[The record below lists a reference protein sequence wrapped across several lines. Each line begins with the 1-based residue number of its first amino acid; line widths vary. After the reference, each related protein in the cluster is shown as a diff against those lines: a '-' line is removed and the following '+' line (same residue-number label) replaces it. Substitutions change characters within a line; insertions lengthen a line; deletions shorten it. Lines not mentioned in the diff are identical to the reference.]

1 MAETLAQVI
10 DKQDAIE
17 TAADTLQPAVTD
29 LFRSGGEAGQVV
41 KNFLHGTWLGHPLHP
56 VLTDIPVGAWT
67 TALAL
72 DAMEAVSGREEFGSA
87 ADAAVAV
94 GLVGA
99 LGAAATGITDWS
111 DTDGRGR
118 KVGLVHGLLNV
129 TAATLYTTSL
139 VMRRKPNTRRVGI
152 GLSMLG
158 YLVSG
163 ASAYLGGHL
172 VFGEKIGVDHT
183 AGQQFPNEF
192 TPVMADA
199 ELTENQLTRVVV
211 RDIPIL
217 LVRRTGQIFA
227 LAETCSHLGGPLAE
241 GELIDN
247 TVRCPWHCSR
257 FNLADGSVVDG
268 PATHPQPCLDVR
280 VREGQI
286 EIRLRH
292 ENLSAWD
299 EIEGM

>member
-10 DKQDAIE
+10 DKQDALDR
-17 TAADTLQPAVTD
+17 ASDALQPAVTD
-29 LFRSGGEAGQVV
+29 LFKAGGETGQTV

-111 DTDGRGR
+111 ETEGRGR
-118 KVGLVHGLLNV
+118 KVGLVHGILNV
-129 TAATLYTTSL
+129 GAATLYATSL
-139 VMRRKPNTRRVGI
+139 VARRRNSRRVGV

-158 YLVSG
+158 FLVSG
-163 ASAYLGGHL
+163 AAAYLGGHL

-183 AGQQFPNEF
+183 AGQPMPRDF
-192 TPVMADA
+192 TPVMPDY
-199 ELTENQLTRVVV
+199 ELLENQLMRVEVKGV
-211 RDIPIL
+211 RL
-217 LVRRTGQIFA
+217 LLLRRQGQIYT

-241 GELIDN
+241 GDVVGD
-247 TVRCPWHCSR
+247 TVRCPWHGSR
-257 FNLADGSVVDG
+257 FSLQDGSVVDG
-268 PATHPQPCLDVR
+268 PATHPQPCLEAR
-280 VREGQI
+280 VRDGQI
-286 EIRLRH
+286 AVRLKP
-292 ENLSAWD
+292 EKLSAWD
-299 EIEGM
+299 EIEGV

>member
-10 DKQDAIE
+10 DKQDALD
-17 TAADTLQPAVTD
+17 TASDALQPAVTG
-29 LFRSGGEAGQVV
+29 LFRSGGETGQSV

-67 TALAL
+67 TAMAL
-72 DAMEAVSGREEFGSA
+72 DAMEAMSGREEFGSA
-87 ADAAVAV
+87 ADAAIAV

-111 DTDGRGR
+111 ETEGRGR

-129 TAATLYTTSL
+129 GAATLYTSSL
-139 VMRRKPNTRRVGI
+139 IARRSGSRRVGL

-183 AGQQFPNEF
+183 AGQQFPDEYM
-192 TPVMADA
+192 PVMNES
-199 ELTENQLTRVVV
+199 ELLESQPARVMF
-211 RDIPIL
+211 RDVPIL
-217 LVRRTGQIFA
+217 LVRRAGQIYA
-227 LAETCSHLGGPLAE
+227 LAETCSHLGGPLSE
-241 GELIDN
+241 GELIGN
-247 TVRCPWHCSR
+247 TLRCPWHCSR
-257 FNLADGSVVDG
+257 FALEDGRVIDG
-268 PATHPQPCLDVR
+268 PATHPQPCMETR
-280 VREGQI
+280 VRDGQI
-286 EIRLRH
+286 EVRLMR
-292 ENLSAWD
+292 EKLSAWD

>member
-10 DKQDAIE
+10 DKQDALD
-17 TAADTLQPAVTD
+17 TASDALQPAVTD
-29 LFRSGGEAGQVV
+29 LFRAGGETGQAV

-111 DTDGRGR
+111 DTEGRGR
-118 KVGLVHGLLNV
+118 KVGLVHALLNASA
-129 TAATLYTTSL
+129 TTLYATSL
-139 VMRRKPNTRRVGI
+139 VYRRRNSRRVGV

-158 YLVSG
+158 FLVSG
-163 ASAYLGGHL
+163 AAAYLGGHL

-183 AGQQFPNEF
+183 AGQQFPDEY
-192 TPVMADA
+192 TPVMAEAD
-199 ELTENQLTRVVV
+199 LHENQLTRVSV
-211 RDIPIL
+211 RDVPLL
-217 LVRRTGQIFA
+217 LVRRGGQILA

-241 GELIDN
+241 GELVGN
-247 TVRCPWHCSR
+247 TVRCPWHGSR
-257 FNLADGSVVDG
+257 FSLEDGSVIDG
-268 PATHPQPCLDVR
+268 PATHPQPCLEAR
-280 VREGQI
+280 VREGQV
-286 EIRLRH
+286 EVRLRH
-292 ENLSAWD
+292 EKLSAWD
-299 EIEGM
+299 EIEGV

>member
-10 DKQDAIE
+10 DKQDAL
-17 TAADTLQPAVTD
+17 DTVSDALQPAVTD
-29 LFRSGGEAGQVV
+29 LFKSGGETGQAV
-41 KNFLHGTWLGHPLHP
+41 KNFLHGAWLGHPLHP

-87 ADAAVAV
+87 ADAAIAV

-111 DTDGRGR
+111 ETEGRGR

-129 TAATLYTTSL
+129 GAATLYATSL
-139 VMRRKPNTRRVGI
+139 VMRRGKARRVGI

-172 VFGEKIGVDHT
+172 VFEEKIGVDHT
-183 AGQQFPNEF
+183 AGQQFPDDYV
-192 TPVMADA
+192 PVMEDA
-199 ELTENQLTRVVV
+199 ALAENQLTRVKVGDV
-211 RDIPIL
+211 PIL
-217 LVRRTGQIFA
+217 LVRRGGQIHV

-241 GELIDN
+241 GELVDDS
-247 TVRCPWHCSR
+247 VRCPWHGSR
-257 FNLADGSVVDG
+257 FSLKDGSVIDG
-268 PATHPQPCLDVR
+268 PATHTQPCMEAR
-280 VREGQI
+280 VRDGQI
-286 EIRLRH
+286 EIRLRR
-292 ENLSAWD
+292 EKLTAWD

>member
-1 MAETLAQVI
+1 MAETLARVI
-10 DKQDAIE
+10 DKQEALEAASDA
-17 TAADTLQPAVTD
+17 LQPVVTNA
-29 LFRSGGEAGQVV
+29 FKAGGEAGQTV

-111 DTDGRGR
+111 DTDGRGK
-118 KVGLVHGLLNV
+118 KVGLVHALLNV
-129 TAATLYTTSL
+129 SATTLYAGSL
-139 VMRRKPNTRRVGI
+139 ICRRRNSRRVGV

-158 YLVSG
+158 YLISG

-183 AGQQFPNEF
+183 AGQQFPNEY
-192 TPVMADA
+192 TPVMAEAD
-199 ELTENQLTRVVV
+199 LQENQLTRVEV
-211 RDIPIL
+211 RDVPVL
-217 LVRRTGQIFA
+217 LVRRGGQIFA

-241 GELIDN
+241 GEIVGE

-257 FNLADGSVVDG
+257 YSLSNGSVVDG
-268 PATHPQPCLDVR
+268 PSTHPQPCLDAR
-280 VREGQI
+280 VRDGQI
-286 EIRLRH
+286 EIRLQRK
-292 ENLSAWD
+292 ELSAWD
-299 EIEGM
+299 DIEGV

>member
-17 TAADTLQPAVTD
+17 TAADALQPAVTNA
-29 LFRSGGEAGQVV
+29 FRSGGEAGQAV

-183 AGQQFPNEF
+183 AGQQFPNEY

-199 ELTENQLTRVVV
+199 DLLENQLTRVEA
-211 RDIPIL
+211 RDVPIL
-217 LVRRTGQIFA
+217 LVRRSGQIFA

-241 GELIDN
+241 GELVDN
-247 TVRCPWHCSR
+247 SVRCPWHCSR
-257 FNLADGSVVDG
+257 FSLADGSVIDG
-268 PATHPQPCLDVR
+268 PATHPQPCMDTR
-280 VREGQI
+280 VREGWI
-286 EIRLRH
+286 EIRLRR

>member
-1 MAETLAQVI
+1 MAETLAKVI
-10 DKQDAIE
+10 DKQEALDA
-17 TAADTLQPAVTD
+17 ASDALQPAVTN
-29 LFRSGGEAGQVV
+29 LFKAGGETGQAV

-111 DTDGRGR
+111 DTEGRGR
-118 KVGLVHGLLNV
+118 KVGLVHALLNV
-129 TAATLYTTSL
+129 GATTLYATSL
-139 VMRRKPNTRRVGI
+139 VCRRSNARRVGV

-183 AGQQFPNEF
+183 AGQQFPNEY
-192 TPVMADA
+192 TPVMAEA
-199 ELTENQLTRVVV
+199 ELQENQLTRVEV
-211 RDIPIL
+211 RDVPLL
-217 LVRRTGQIFA
+217 LVRRGGQIFA

-241 GELIDN
+241 GELVDN
-247 TVRCPWHCSR
+247 TVRCPWHGSR
-257 FNLADGSVVDG
+257 FSLENGAVVDG
-268 PATHPQPCLDVR
+268 PATHTQPCMDAR
-280 VREGQI
+280 IRDGQV
-286 EIRLRH
+286 EVRLRH
-292 ENLSAWD
+292 EMLSAWD
-299 EIEGM
+299 EVEGI

>member
-10 DKQDAIE
+10 DNQDALDN
-17 TAADTLQPAVTD
+17 ASDVLQPAVTD
-29 LFRSGGEAGQVV
+29 LFRSGGEAGQAV

-72 DAMEAVSGREEFGSA
+72 DAIEAVSGREEFGSA
-87 ADAAVAV
+87 ADAAIAV

-111 DTDGRGR
+111 DTQGRGR

-129 TAATLYTTSL
+129 SAATLYATSL
-139 VMRRKPNTRRVGI
+139 VMRRGKARRAGV

-158 YLVSG
+158 YLVAG

-172 VFGEKIGVDHT
+172 VFEEKIGVDHT
-183 AGQQFPNEF
+183 AGQQLPGDYV
-192 TPVMADA
+192 PLMAEA
-199 ELTENQLTRVVV
+199 ELPANQLTRAVVGDV
-211 RDIPIL
+211 PIL
-217 LVRRTGQIFA
+217 LVRRGAQIYA

-241 GELIDN
+241 GELVDDS
-247 TVRCPWHCSR
+247 VRCPWHCSR
-257 FNLADGSVVDG
+257 FSLEDGSVIDG
-268 PATHPQPCLDVR
+268 PATHPQPCLDAR
-280 VREGQI
+280 VRDGQI
-286 EIRLRH
+286 EVRLHR
-292 ENLSAWD
+292 ETLSAWD

>member
-1 MAETLAQVI
+1 MAETLARAI
-10 DKQDAIE
+10 DKQEALEAASDA
-17 TAADTLQPAVTD
+17 LQPAVTNM
-29 LFRSGGEAGQVV
+29 FRAGGEAGQAA

-111 DTDGRGR
+111 DTDGRGK
-118 KVGLVHGLLNV
+118 KVGLVHALLNV
-129 TAATLYTTSL
+129 GATTLYATSL
-139 VMRRKPNTRRVGI
+139 VCRRRNSRRMGV

-172 VFGEKIGVDHT
+172 VFEEKIGVDHT
-183 AGQQFPNEF
+183 AGQQFPNDF
-192 TPVMADA
+192 TPVMAEA
-199 ELTENQLTRVVV
+199 ELQENQLTRVKV
-211 RDIPIL
+211 RDVPVL
-217 LVRRTGQIFA
+217 LVRRNGQIHA

-241 GELIDN
+241 GELVGD

-257 FNLADGSVVDG
+257 FSLADGSVVDG
-268 PATHPQPCLDVR
+268 PSTHPQPCMDAR
-280 VREGQI
+280 IRDGQV
-286 EIRLRH
+286 EIRLHRK
-292 ENLSAWD
+292 ELSAWD
-299 EIEGM
+299 EIEGV

>member
-10 DKQDAIE
+10 DRQDSLD
-17 TAADTLQPAVTD
+17 TASDALQPAVTD
-29 LFRSGGEAGQVV
+29 LFKAGGETGQAV

-87 ADAAVAV
+87 ADAAIAV

-111 DTDGRGR
+111 DTEGRGR
-118 KVGLVHGLLNV
+118 KVGLVHGLLNA
-129 TAATLYTTSL
+129 TATTLYATSL
-139 VMRRKPNTRRVGI
+139 VMRRGKARRAGM

-158 YLVSG
+158 FLVSG
-163 ASAYLGGHL
+163 AAAYLGGHL
-172 VFGEKIGVDHT
+172 VFEEKIGVDHT
-183 AGQQFPNEF
+183 SSQPLPNEF
-192 TPVMADA
+192 TPVMADT
-199 ELTENQLTRVVV
+199 ELPENQLTRVEV
-211 RDIPIL
+211 RGVPVL
-217 LVRRTGQIFA
+217 LVRRGRQIFA

-241 GELIDN
+241 GELVDN
-247 TVRCPWHCSR
+247 TVRCPWHGSR
-257 FNLADGSVVDG
+257 FSLDNGSVVDG
-268 PATHPQPCLDVR
+268 PATHPQPCLDAR

-286 EIRLRH
+286 EVRLRR
-292 ENLSAWD
+292 EKPSVWD
-299 EIEGM
+299 EIEGT

>member
-10 DKQDAIE
+10 DKQDALD
-17 TAADTLQPAVTD
+17 TASDALQPAVTD
-29 LFRSGGEAGQVV
+29 LFRAGGEAGQAA

-56 VLTDIPVGAWT
+56 VLTDIPIGAWT

-111 DTDGRGR
+111 DTEGRGR

-129 TAATLYTTSL
+129 TATTLYATSL
-139 VMRRKPNTRRVGI
+139 VMRRSNSRRAGV

-158 YLVSG
+158 FLVSG
-163 ASAYLGGHL
+163 AAAYLGGHL

-183 AGQQFPNEF
+183 AGQQFPTDY
-192 TPVMADA
+192 TPVMAEAD
-199 ELTENQLTRVVV
+199 LLENQLTRATF
-211 RDIPIL
+211 RDVPIL
-217 LVRRTGQIFA
+217 IVRREGKIFA

-241 GELIDN
+241 GTLIDN
-247 TVRCPWHCSR
+247 TVRCPWHGSR
-257 FNLADGSVVDG
+257 FSLEDGSVLDG
-268 PATHPQPCLDVR
+268 PATHTQPCMDAR
-280 VREGQI
+280 VIDGQV
-286 EIRLRH
+286 EVRLRH
-292 ENLSAWD
+292 ERRSAWD
-299 EIEGM
+299 EVEGM

>member
-1 MAETLAQVI
+1 MAETLARVI
-10 DKQDAIE
+10 DNQESLEAASDA
-17 TAADTLQPAVTD
+17 LQPAVTNI
-29 LFRSGGEAGQVV
+29 FKAGGEAGQTV

-111 DTDGRGR
+111 DTDGRGK
-118 KVGLVHGLLNV
+118 KVGLVHALLNV
-129 TAATLYTTSL
+129 GATTLYATSL
-139 VMRRKPNTRRVGI
+139 ICRRRNSRRVGV

-158 YLVSG
+158 YLISG

-172 VFGEKIGVDHT
+172 VFEEKIGVDHT
-183 AGQQFPNEF
+183 AGQQFPNEY

-199 ELTENQLTRVVV
+199 DLQENSLTRVLV
-211 RDIPIL
+211 RDVPVL
-217 LVRRTGQIFA
+217 LVRRNGQIFA

-241 GELIDN
+241 GELVGD

-257 FNLADGSVVDG
+257 FSLADGSVVDG
-268 PATHPQPCLDVR
+268 PSTHPQPCMDAR
-280 VREGQI
+280 VRDGQV
-286 EIRLRH
+286 EIRLKRK
-292 ENLSAWD
+292 ELSAWD
-299 EIEGM
+299 DIEGV

>member
-10 DKQDAIE
+10 DKQDAISA
-17 TAADTLQPAVTD
+17 AADALQPAVTD
-29 LFRSGGEAGQVV
+29 LFKSGGEAGQAV

-111 DTDGRGR
+111 DTEGRGR
-118 KVGLVHGLLNV
+118 KVGLVHALLNAGA
-129 TAATLYTTSL
+129 TTLYAGSL
-139 VMRRKPNTRRVGI
+139 VCRRRNSRRVGV

-158 YLVSG
+158 FLVSG
-163 ASAYLGGHL
+163 AAAYLGGHL

-183 AGQQFPNEF
+183 AGQHFPNEY
-192 TPVMADA
+192 TPVMAEA
-199 ELTENQLTRVVV
+199 ALPENQLTRVLV
-211 RDIPIL
+211 RDVPLL
-217 LVRRTGQIFA
+217 LVRRAGQIFA
-227 LAETCSHLGGPLAE
+227 LAETCSHLGGPLSE

-257 FNLADGSVVDG
+257 FSLSDGSVVDG
-268 PATHPQPCLDVR
+268 PATHPQPCMETR
-280 VREGQI
+280 VRDGQI
-286 EIRLRH
+286 EVRLKRV
-292 ENLSAWD
+292 NPSAWD

>member
-10 DKQDAIE
+10 DKQDALD
-17 TAADTLQPAVTD
+17 TASDVLQPSVTD
-29 LFRSGGEAGQVV
+29 LFKSGGEAGQAV

-56 VLTDIPVGAWT
+56 VLTDIPIGAWT

-72 DAMEAVSGREEFGSA
+72 DAMESVSGREEFGSA
-87 ADAAVAV
+87 ADAAIAV

-111 DTDGRGR
+111 DTNGRGR

-129 TAATLYTTSL
+129 GAATLYATSL
-139 VMRRKPNTRRVGI
+139 VMRRGKSRRVGV

-172 VFGEKIGVDHT
+172 VFEEKIGVDHT
-183 AGQQFPNEF
+183 AGQQFPNEYV
-192 TPVMADA
+192 PVMADA
-199 ELTENQLTRVVV
+199 ELQENQLTRARFGDV
-211 RDIPIL
+211 PIL
-217 LVRRTGQIFA
+217 LVRRNGQIHA

-241 GELIDN
+241 GELVGDS
-247 TVRCPWHCSR
+247 VRCPWHGSR
-257 FNLADGSVVDG
+257 FSLQDGTVIDG
-268 PATHPQPCLDVR
+268 PSTHPQPCLEAR
-280 VREGQI
+280 VRDGQI
-286 EIRLRH
+286 EVRLRR
-292 ENLSAWD
+292 EKLSAWD

>member
-10 DKQDAIE
+10 DKQDALD
-17 TAADTLQPAVTD
+17 TASDALQPAVTD
-29 LFRSGGEAGQVV
+29 LFKAGGEAGQAA

-72 DAMEAVSGREEFGSA
+72 DAMEALSGRDEFGDA
-87 ADAAVAV
+87 ADAAIAI

-99 LGAAATGITDWS
+99 VGAAATGITDWS
-111 DTDGRGR
+111 DTEGRGR
-118 KVGLVHGLLNV
+118 KVGLVHGLLNA
-129 TAATLYTTSL
+129 TATTLYATSL
-139 VMRRKPNTRRVGI
+139 VMRRGNARRAGV

-158 YLVSG
+158 FLVSG
-163 ASAYLGGHL
+163 AAAYLGGHL

-183 AGQQFPNEF
+183 AGQQMPNEF

-199 ELTENQLTRVVV
+199 ELQENQLTRVEF
-211 RDIPIL
+211 RDVPIL
-217 LVRRTGQIFA
+217 LVRRGGQIFA
-227 LAETCSHLGGPLAE
+227 LAETCSHLGGPLSE
-241 GELIDN
+241 GALVDN
-247 TVRCPWHCSR
+247 SVRCPWHGSR
-257 FNLADGSVVDG
+257 FSLEDGNVIDG
-268 PATHPQPCLDVR
+268 PATHPQPCLEAR

-286 EIRLRH
+286 EVRLRRKK
-292 ENLSAWD
+292 LSAWD